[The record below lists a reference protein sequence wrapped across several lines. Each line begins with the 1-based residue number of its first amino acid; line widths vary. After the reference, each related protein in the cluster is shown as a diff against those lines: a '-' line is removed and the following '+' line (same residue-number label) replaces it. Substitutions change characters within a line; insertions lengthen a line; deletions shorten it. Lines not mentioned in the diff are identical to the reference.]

1 MGGEMKVKLI
11 EESIRTNGRQKDRT
25 GERLQ
30 QCREGLRV
38 KRIQVMK
45 PVEERDR

>member
-1 MGGEMKVKLI
+1 LGWGRDEGEI
-11 EESIRTNGRQKDRT
+11 EGSSRANGRQKDRT

-30 QCREGLRV
+30 ECREGLRV
-38 KRIQVMK
+38 KRIQVMG